1 MVKAFGGVTLISMHH
16 LKLLLDALLFPVC
29 AVLWDAW
36 QSIIGLT
43 HLDHLE
49 LIRMPQGAFNGSF
62 TNRVCSTYNYLQTT
76 LRVAMLNDPS
86 KVLVMLEHLNLTL
99 LLLHILSYRTVRVC
113 TILALVFLALCYALF
128 DLMLNG
134 LVSLMNL

>member
-1 MVKAFGGVTLISMHH
+1 
-16 LKLLLDALLFPVC
+16 
-29 AVLWDAW
+29 
-36 QSIIGLT
+36 
-43 HLDHLE
+43 
-49 LIRMPQGAFNGSF
+49 
-62 TNRVCSTYNYLQTT
+62 
-76 LRVAMLNDPS
+76 MLNDPS